1 MYIRQLFTLEGCLQ
15 NKGIEKSLQV
25 DGYIYI
31 YNDQPD
37 IHFKNNM
44 IRINFICNKYLLLKN
59 SVKIILSVIIF

>member
-31 YNDQPD
+31 YIMTSLIFILKTKWYVSISYVIN
-37 IHFKNNM
+37 IYFL
-44 IRINFICNKYLLLKN
+44 RIL
-59 SVKIILSVIIF
+59 